1 MKKKISNS
9 IKVRILFIPII
20 IMFIIIAIIAS
31 TSIGISRN
39 KILSQMK
46 SDGINMANQIS
57 KDMGKNKASTD
68 SLNESID
75 ERIRTLGTFII
86 ANKTSVTN
94 DYLKTLAKQFN
105 VDEIN
110 FTDASGTI
118 IYSNLESSLTSS
130 PFGNKD
136 ICYPVLKGEKD
147 ELMENIRKSV
157 DNNNYYKYGYI
168 RNPNGGLV
176 QIGILANKVEKLTND
191 LKSQNLID
199 DIVKNKSIVY
209 ALYMNKDLS
218 VEADSNKKE
227 IGKTLSDIG
236 SKTAISTGKIYSSQY
251 TDYGVH
257 VYDIIVPVY
266 DDGNI
271 IGAVDIGMSMKNVEA
286 TVYATVIIIVLISM
300 AAFVLFSLILIKIS
314 KGITAP
320 LTDLV
325 KASKRIANG
334 ELNNEITVYTSD
346 EIGLLASSFKNMAK
360 SLKSTIYTIKNETT
374 TVSSMSSE
382 LSSNSDNMKN
392 ASNEVAM
399 SIQDVASGATEQA
412 NNLVDISN
420 IVSDFAKELDT
431 MNNKLSKVNESSN
444 ITRDK
449 ASEGKNEINILL
461 NSINDVNKSFEMVAE
476 KIETLNSSV
485 SKVGE
490 ITDVINEISEQ
501 TNLLAL
507 NAAIE
512 AARAGE
518 AGKGFAVVADEVREL
533 AEQSKN
539 STEQIHSLITS
550 ISRETQNVILT
561 SNNVKKVFKNQSH
574 TVTNTISSFEGM
586 LSAIKNVTPL
596 IDDTYKSIAVIIK
609 SKENI
614 LNKLDAL
621 TAISEETSASSE
633 EISASSEELYA
644 SSESV
649 YNFASNLNEIVNKLN
664 DEVNKFKI

>member
-1 MKKKISNS
+1 MKKKNNTS
-9 IKVRILFIPII
+9 IKVKILFIPII

-31 TSIGISRN
+31 ASIGISRN
-39 KILSQMK
+39 KILSQME
-46 SDGINMANQIS
+46 SDGINMANQIA
-57 KDMGKNKASTD
+57 KNMGKNKAATD

-86 ANKTSVTN
+86 TNKGSVTN
-94 DYLKTLAKQFN
+94 EYLKTLAKQFN

-110 FTDASGTI
+110 FTDPSGKI

-130 PFGNKD
+130 PFGSKD
-136 ICYPVLKGEKD
+136 ICYPVLTGEKD

-157 DNNNYYKYGYI
+157 DNNNYYKYGYV
-168 RNPNGGLV
+168 RNPSGGLV
-176 QIGILANKVEKLTND
+176 QIGILSNKVEKLTND

-199 DIVKNKSIVY
+199 DIVKDKSIVY

-218 VEADSNKKE
+218 IEADSNKKE
-227 IGKTLSDIG
+227 IGKTLSDTG

-251 TDYGVH
+251 TDYGVR

-266 DDGNI
+266 KDGNI
-271 IGAVDIGMSMKNVEA
+271 VGAVDIGMSMKNVETA
-286 TVYATVIIIVLISM
+286 VYASITIITLISI
-300 AAFVLFSLILIKIS
+300 AAFILFSFILMKIA
-314 KGITAP
+314 KGITTP

-325 KASKRIANG
+325 NASKRIANG
-334 ELNNEITVYTSD
+334 ELNNEIKVDTSD
-346 EIGLLASSFKNMAK
+346 EIGLLANSFKNMAK
-360 SLKSTIYTIKNETT
+360 NLKTTIYTIKNETT
-374 TVSSMSSE
+374 NVNNMSSE
-382 LSSNSDNMKN
+382 LNSNSDNMKN

-399 SIQDVASGATEQA
+399 AIQDVASGTTEQA

-420 IVSDFAKELDT
+420 IVSDFAKELDS

-444 ITRDK
+444 ITRDTAK
-449 ASEGKNEINILL
+449 EGKTEINILF
-461 NSINDVNKSFEMVAE
+461 NSINDVNKSFEIVAK
-476 KIETLNSSV
+476 KIENLNSSV

-539 STEQIHSLITS
+539 STEQIHNLITN
-550 ISRETQNVILT
+550 ISRETQDVLLT
-561 SNNVKKVFKNQSH
+561 SNNVKTAFKNQSH
-574 TVTNTISSFEGM
+574 SVKNTISSFEDM
-586 LSAIKNVTPL
+586 LLAIKNITPL
-596 IDDTYKSIAVIIK
+596 IEDTYKSIDVIIK

-614 LNKLDAL
+614 LTKLDSL

-649 YNFASNLNEIVNKLN
+649 YNFSNKLNKIVNKLN